1 MQANLVA
8 FTYLAPIIGGYI
20 SDRWI
25 GARYTIPIGMLIM
38 GVGYYLGSIATTV
51 SMVNAMIIL
60 VSIGTAFFKG
70 NVSAVNGQLFDNQEE
85 LDTAFSVQ
93 YSFVNIGSFIGT
105 TAVGILY
112 LKTFAKMVYLDFLN
126 VSL

>member
-1 MQANLVA
+1 
-8 FTYLAPIIGGYI
+8 
-20 SDRWI
+20 
-25 GARYTIPIGMLIM
+25 
-38 GVGYYLGSIATTV
+38 
-51 SMVNAMIIL
+51 MVNAMIIL

-112 LKTFAKMVYLDFLN
+112 LKTFAKNGTWIFSMFLYSSCTLCNRCNMVHIWMEIP
-126 VSL
+126 

>member
-1 MQANLVA
+1 
-8 FTYLAPIIGGYI
+8 
-20 SDRWI
+20 
-25 GARYTIPIGMLIM
+25 M